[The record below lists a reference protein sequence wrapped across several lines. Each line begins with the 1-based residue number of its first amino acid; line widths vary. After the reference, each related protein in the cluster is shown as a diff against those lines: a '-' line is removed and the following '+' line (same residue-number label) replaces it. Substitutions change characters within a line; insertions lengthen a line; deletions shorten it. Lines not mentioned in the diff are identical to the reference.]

1 MNELWD
7 IAEKGNRIEF
17 FRYFINFKYNVQ
29 VSGIDGKTNNTTLS
43 ETVPKQTIPHCR
55 KRFQNKQ
62 YHTVRNGSK
71 IQLKNPS

>member
-29 VSGIDGKTNNTTLS
+29 VSGIDDIPNKYQFMNKTLKHVNPDI
-43 ETVPKQTIPHCR
+43 PKR
-55 KRFQNKQ
+55 
-62 YHTVRNGSK
+62 
-71 IQLKNPS
+71 

>member
-29 VSGIDGKTNNTTLS
+29 VSWKNKQYHSVGNGSKTNNTTLS
-43 ETVPKQTIPHCR
+43 ETVPKQTIPHCQ
-55 KRFQNKQ
+55 KRFQNPIEK
-62 YHTVRNGSK
+62 
-71 IQLKNPS
+71 P